1 MTEIL
6 APAGN
11 FEKLKTAINFGAD
24 AVYAAGKTF
33 GLRAQSSN
41 LSQTELTEA
50 VQFCHSRKKKI
61 YITVNIFAHNSDL
74 KKLPSY
80 LQFLNEIKVDAL
92 IISDPGIFLM
102 AEQYAPDIAIHISTQ
117 ANVTSYKAVE
127 FWQRQGAKR
136 IILARELTF
145 AEILMIREKCP
156 DIELEMFVHGAMC
169 MAYSGRCLLSAFLNR
184 RDANRGNCSQPCRW
198 QYELIEKQRP
208 NQRFSVKEDVKGTYL
223 FNSKDLCLF
232 DQIKKIKAAK
242 IDSVKI
248 EGRMKSAYY
257 TAVITRAYKNAI
269 TFTDQPEKIAVFR
282 DELKKVSHR
291 KYTEG
296 FFHRFDAT
304 DTQNYEESSYI
315 RNYQYLGKIVKVQ
328 KKMILIDILAKFS
341 LGEEIEF
348 VFPDQKKDISFTV
361 KEMWDADGNEIEFTK
376 PNTQIYLKNSWK
388 LSAFGLVRKKIS

>member
-24 AVYAAGKTF
+24 AVYAAGRSF
-33 GLRAQSSN
+33 GLRAKSSN
-41 LSQTELTEA
+41 LSQTELSAA
-50 VQFCHSRKKKI
+50 VQFCHSHQKKI

-74 KKLPSY
+74 QKLPSY

-102 AEQYAPDIAIHISTQ
+102 AQQYAPDIPIHISTQ

-145 AEILMIREKCP
+145 AEILTIREKCP
-156 DIELEMFVHGAMC
+156 EIELEMFVHGAMC
-169 MAYSGRCLLSAFLNR
+169 MAYSGRCLLSAFFNR

-208 NQRFSVKEDVKGTYL
+208 DQRFFVEEDEKGTYL

-232 DQIKKIKAAK
+232 DQIKKIKTAG
-242 IDSVKI
+242 IDSIKI

-257 TAVITRAYKNAI
+257 TAVLTRAYKNAI
-269 TFTDQPEKIAVFR
+269 TFADQPEKIAVFR

-304 DTQNYEESSYI
+304 DTQNHEESSYI
-315 RNYQYLGKIVKVQ
+315 RNYQYLGKIVKV
-328 KKMILIDILAKFS
+328 KNKLVLIDVLAKFS

-348 VFPDQKKDISFTV
+348 IFPDQKKDISFTV
-361 KEMWDADGNEIEFTK
+361 QEIWDADGNEIEFTK
-376 PNTQIYLKNSWK
+376 PNTQIYLKNSQK
-388 LSAFGLVRKKIS
+388 LPAFGLVRKKIS